1 MALFLKGRESSLPIK
16 CLFQV
21 SNTFV
26 QFTNHVCL
34 FIYLTPDDQFFHKVF
49 KKNKIPRKK
58 PKKAKDLY
66 SEHYK
71 TPMKEIEN
79 K

>member
-21 SNTFV
+21 SKAFV

-34 FIYLTPDDQFFHKVF
+34 FIYLTPDDQFCYKVF
-49 KKNKIPRKK
+49 LKRIRYLGRNLRRQ
-58 PKKAKDLY
+58 KAC
-66 SEHYK
+66 
-71 TPMKEIEN
+71 TPNTIKHQ
-79 K
+79 